1 MQSSRTSLTRNN
13 PLSGKQVACPKSRGK
28 SSETRGIA
36 SNKIMN
42 IEFQDDFE
50 LDEDDISSVFFYAT
64 CDGAPVQIRA
74 DAGALLKTAP
84 DNFYEDTSDQFL
96 DSRKRFEDIA
106 IELIQQGRVQN
117 GYLEIKGEDVH

>member
-1 MQSSRTSLTRNN
+1 
-13 PLSGKQVACPKSRGK
+13 
-28 SSETRGIA
+28 
-36 SNKIMN
+36 MN